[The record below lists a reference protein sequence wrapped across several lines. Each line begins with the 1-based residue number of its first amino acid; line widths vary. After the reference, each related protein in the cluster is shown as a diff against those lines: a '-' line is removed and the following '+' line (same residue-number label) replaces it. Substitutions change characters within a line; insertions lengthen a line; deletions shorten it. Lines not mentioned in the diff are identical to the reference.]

1 MITLVLGGVRS
12 GKSEVAE
19 RLAGPGPGTYLA
31 TGLVTPGDDDFAERV
46 AHHRARR
53 PASWATVEE
62 PRAVPAVLAR
72 LHGPVLLDALGTWIA
87 NDPRPDLDALV
98 QALVS
103 RRGDTIVVSEE
114 VGLGVHPVSEVGRL
128 FADRLGEA
136 NRRVAEVA
144 DRCLLVVAGRVIDLP
159 AGTPAPGEAASTG
172 RRPATGTAA
181 SGDAA
186 SVGTPT
192 AAGTARSGEGASG
205 TPPATG
211 AAASTDAASVGTPPA
226 TGAAASRDAASTGR
240 PPATGTPPAAGVTA
254 PAAGMPPFATDR
266 GAASGSVMGGLRE
279 AVAFLTPLG
288 GATAPSPA
296 AFSWFPVVG
305 ALIGLLLGG
314 LWWAAEE
321 PLGPLAAAALVV
333 AADLALTGALHF
345 DGLLDS
351 ADGLLPH
358 LRPERR
364 LAVMADPNVGA
375 FAVATGAT
383 TLLLRTAA
391 LAALG
396 TARPFLLAAL
406 WSLSRTAM
414 AVTALTG
421 RYARSHG
428 LASSFLPDTGTATHD
443 RTGPAPAGRAA
454 GNQWVLP
461 ASVGAVLAVVL
472 AVGNEIS
479 SVVAVVAGGLA
490 AAAVAALARRR
501 IGGFTGDTLGAG
513 GVVAETI
520 GLLTAVAVL
529 RP

>member
-31 TGLVTPGDDDFAERV
+31 TGLVAAGDDDFADRV
-46 AHHRARR
+46 ARHRDRR
-53 PASWATVEE
+53 PAAWATVEE
-62 PRAVPAVLAR
+62 PRAVPGVLAR

-87 NDPRPDLDALV
+87 NDLRADVDGLVEALV
-98 QALVS
+98 T
-103 RRGDTIVVSEE
+103 RRGDTVVVSEE

-159 AGTPAPGEAASTG
+159 AGGIPVAPVPPAQAQPVAPDPQS
-172 RRPATGTAA
+172 RPW
-181 SGDAA
+181 
-186 SVGTPT
+186 
-192 AAGTARSGEGASG
+192 
-205 TPPATG
+205 TPPERDR
-211 AAASTDAASVGTPPA
+211 SDPMVEPPEK
-226 TGAAASRDAASTGR
+226 T
-240 PPATGTPPAAGVTA
+240 TA
-254 PAAGMPPFATDR
+254 F
-266 GAASGSVMGGLRE
+266 GGFRQALG
-279 AVAFLTPLG
+279 FLTPLG
-288 GATAPSPA
+288 GAASPTPA
-296 AFSWFPVVG
+296 AFPWFPVVG
-305 ALIGLLLGG
+305 ALLGLALGW
-314 LWWAAEE
+314 LWWAVEG

-358 LRPERR
+358 LPLIRR
-364 LAVMADPNVGA
+364 LAVMADPHVGA

-396 TARPFLLAAL
+396 AARPLLLAAL

-414 AVTALTG
+414 TVTALTI
-421 RYARSHG
+421 RYARAHG
-428 LASSFLPDTGTATHD
+428 LASSFL
-443 RTGPAPAGRAA
+443 TGPAPANTGGRPWTNA
-454 GNQWVLP
+454 GWIVPP
-461 ASVGAVLAVVL
+461 AIGAVLAFGL
-472 AVGNEIS
+472 ALADDAQ
-479 SVVAVVAGGLA
+479 SVIAVVFAGLG
-490 AAAVAALARRR
+490 AAAVALLARRR

-520 GLLTAVAVL
+520 GLLAAVAAL

>member
-12 GKSEVAE
+12 GKSAVAE

-31 TGLVTPGDDDFAERV
+31 TGLVAPGDDDFADRV
-46 AHHRARR
+46 ARHRDRR
-53 PASWATVEE
+53 PAAWATVEE
-62 PRAVPAVLAR
+62 PRAVPGVLAR

-87 NDPRPDLDALV
+87 NDLRADIDGLVAALV
-98 QALVS
+98 T

-136 NRRVAEVA
+136 NRRIAEVA

-159 AGTPAPGEAASTG
+159 AGVSADGPPPGDATATPTSPPTGAPGFAGPPAPTG
-172 RRPATGTAA
+172 NVPEPT
-181 SGDAA
+181 
-186 SVGTPT
+186 SVV
-192 AAGTARSGEGASG
+192 A
-205 TPPATG
+205 
-211 AAASTDAASVGTPPA
+211 
-226 TGAAASRDAASTGR
+226 
-240 PPATGTPPAAGVTA
+240 
-254 PAAGMPPFATDR
+254 
-266 GAASGSVMGGLRE
+266 GLRQ
-279 AVAFLTPLG
+279 AMAFLTPIG
-288 GATAPSPA
+288 GAAAPSPA
-296 AFSWFPVVG
+296 AFPWFPVVG
-305 ALIGLLLGG
+305 AFVGLLLGG
-314 LWWAAEE
+314 LWWVTED

-358 LRPERR
+358 LSPARR
-364 LAVMADPNVGA
+364 LAVMADPHAGA

-383 TLLLRTAA
+383 TLLLRTAT

-396 TARPFLLAAL
+396 AARPFLLAAL

-428 LASSFLPDTGTATHD
+428 LASSFLAQSGTPDTDPGPPASAGSQPPPS
-443 RTGPAPAGRAA
+443 RTDSRWIAPAA
-454 GNQWVLP
+454 
-461 ASVGAVLAVVL
+461 VGAVLALGFAFADDTQSVI
-472 AVGNEIS
+472 AV
-479 SVVAVVAGGLA
+479 VVAGLA
-490 AAAVAALARRR
+490 AAAVALLARQR
-501 IGGFTGDTLGAG
+501 ISGFTGDTLGAG
-513 GVVAETI
+513 GVIAETI
-520 GLLTAVAVL
+520 GLLMAVAVL

>member
-1 MITLVLGGVRS
+1 LGSVIEAWASAEAPVITLVLGGVRS

-31 TGLVTPGDDDFAERV
+31 TGLVAPGDDDFADRV
-46 AHHRARR
+46 ARHRDRR
-53 PASWATVEE
+53 PAAWTTVEE
-62 PRAVPAVLAR
+62 SRAVPGVLAR

-87 NDPRPDLDALV
+87 NDLRADIDGLV
-98 QALVS
+98 EALVS
-103 RRGDTIVVSEE
+103 RRGDTVVVSEE
-114 VGLGVHPVSEVGRL
+114 VGLGVHPASEVGRL

-159 AGTPAPGEAASTG
+159 AGSRSTDGPPTSAAAATEAA
-172 RRPATGTAA
+172 TAA
-181 SGDAA
+181 
-186 SVGTPT
+186 P
-192 AAGTARSGEGASG
+192 SG
-205 TPPATG
+205 TPPAFDEAQPGT
-211 AAASTDAASVGTPPA
+211 STVA
-226 TGAAASRDAASTGR
+226 
-240 PPATGTPPAAGVTA
+240 
-254 PAAGMPPFATDR
+254 
-266 GAASGSVMGGLRE
+266 GLRQS
-279 AVAFLTPLG
+279 VAFLTPLG
-288 GATAPSPA
+288 GAAAPSPA
-296 AFSWFPVVG
+296 AFPWFPVVG
-305 ALIGLLLGG
+305 ALLGLLLGWI
-314 LWWAAEE
+314 WWAAED
-321 PLGPLAAAALVV
+321 PFGPLAAAALVV

-358 LRPERR
+358 LPLVRR

-396 TARPFLLAAL
+396 AARPLLLAAL

-414 AVTALTG
+414 AVTALTT
-421 RYARSHG
+421 RYARSYG
-428 LASSFLPDTGTATHD
+428 LASSFL
-443 RTGPAPAGRAA
+443 APAGSTDSQPPPSRTDPRWVAPAA
-454 GNQWVLP
+454 
-461 ASVGAVLAVVL
+461 VGAVVTVGLALADDAQSVIAVV
-472 AVGNEIS
+472 
-479 SVVAVVAGGLA
+479 VAALA
-490 AAAVAALARRR
+490 AAAVALLARRR

-513 GVVAETI
+513 GMVAETI